1 MDFTR
6 RHNQIKNLPWPS
18 QSPDLNPMKN
28 VWAIL
33 KANVADHKVTSVK
46 ELISVIKKEWKK
58 LDSSITKNLIISM
71 KNRISLLLSNK
82 GDHILY

>member
-1 MDFTR
+1 MSRKAHKWRAD
-6 RHNQIKNLPWPS
+6 NQITHLPWPS
-18 QSPDLNPMKN
+18 QSPDLNPMEN

-58 LDSSITKNLIISM
+58 LDSPFTKN
-71 KNRISLLLSNK
+71 
-82 GDHILY
+82 